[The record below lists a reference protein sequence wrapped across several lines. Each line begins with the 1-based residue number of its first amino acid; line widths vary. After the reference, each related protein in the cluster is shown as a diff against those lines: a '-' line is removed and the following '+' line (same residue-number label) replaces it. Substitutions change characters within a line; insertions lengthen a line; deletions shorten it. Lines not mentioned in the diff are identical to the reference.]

1 MFECAYVIGRVTDK
15 FAVFGRVVGWNGI
28 SVYAETGVY
37 MGRDRGTACIKG
49 VGLGVYMPRKET
61 ITKKEIS
68 AAAFKMARR
77 EGIGEVTARKLADA
91 AGCSTQPIFRVYE
104 NMEEV
109 QADILEQATVF
120 FEEFYDNYPK
130 SQAVP
135 FVNLGL
141 AYISFAQKESKLFQA
156 MFLNEDRKGKS
167 LYELLNGTHGNV
179 LKEIGRAKA
188 EGCEDPQ
195 GLFMKMWI
203 FTHGAAC
210 MAITGDYDLGITE
223 TVEMLVNAY
232 RAFK

>member
-1 MFECAYVIGRVTDK
+1 
-15 FAVFGRVVGWNGI
+15 
-28 SVYAETGVY
+28 
-37 MGRDRGTACIKG
+37 
-49 VGLGVYMPRKET
+49 MPRKET

-68 AAAFKMARR
+68 AAAFKMARS
-77 EGIGEVTARKLADA
+77 EGLREVTARKLAGVV
-91 AGCSTQPIFRVYE
+91 GCSTQPIFRLYK

-109 QADILEQATVF
+109 QEDVLEQAIVF

-141 AYISFAQKESKLFQA
+141 AYISFAQKESRLFQA
-156 MFLNEDRKGKS
+156 MFLNEDRKGRS

-179 LKEIGRAKA
+179 LREISKAKS

-203 FTHGAAC
+203 FIHGAAC

-223 TVEMLVNAY
+223 TVGQLVGAY